1 MADLDRTSP
10 QATDARRAAEVFYDG
25 ACPVCTREIAMY
37 RKSFAQQDIQWKDV
51 AATDQMVAP
60 DLSREDAIKRF
71 HVRRA
76 DGSLVS
82 GAGAFLAIW
91 RNSGRVRWL
100 ASFLDR
106 QPFLW
111 VGDRV
116 YAVFL
121 MVRRLWRR
129 PA

>member
-10 QATDARRAAEVFYDG
+10 EATDTRRASEVFYDG

-37 RKSFAQQDIQWKDV
+37 RRSFAEKDIQWKDV
-51 AATDQMVAP
+51 TTADGMIAP

-76 DGSLVS
+76 DGSLAS

-91 RNSGRVRWL
+91 RNSGRVKWL
-100 ASFLDR
+100 ARILDR

-111 VGDRV
+111 AGDRV

-121 MVRRLWRR
+121 LMRRLWRR